1 MIPVHVA
8 AAKNI
13 KNAVV
18 NNKDSNVIFKRI
30 TKNKSSFLGAFV
42 LKLKF
47 IVTILF
53 FRS

>member
-18 NNKDSNVIFKRI
+18 NNKDSNVIFK
-30 TKNKSSFLGAFV
+30 KDNKKQ
-42 LKLKF
+42 KL
-47 IVTILF
+47 I
-53 FRS
+53 FRSFCFKVKIYSDYTFFS